1 MGIATVPVKTAM
13 RNQGPVVT
21 SNAHVVCRGIFGA
34 DMPDPLIV
42 EADDPADLARRS
54 ARLIADAI
62 RERPDAALLL
72 ATGNSPMA
80 TYVELAGMRER
91 GEVDSSGVRPFQL
104 DEYLEL
110 GPDDPRSL
118 AGWMRRS
125 FTEPLGIADDRVTWL
140 EAEGDLEASCARYA
154 SAVREAGGY
163 DLAVLGL
170 GPNGHLGFNEPPSA
184 ADAPTRVID
193 LAPESIVSN
202 AVYWGDDV
210 PRRAVTAGMDL
221 IMEARQVLV
230 IVAGAHKQEILRR
243 MLEGEPSPDC
253 PASLLRLRDGVV
265 VAADRAAL
273 GR

>member
-1 MGIATVPVKTAM
+1 MVTGSA
-13 RNQGPVVT
+13 QVVL
-21 SNAHVVCRGIFGA
+21 RGIFGA
-34 DMPDPLIV
+34 AMHDPLIV
-42 EADDPADLARRS
+42 EAADAADLARKS
-54 ARLIADAI
+54 ALLIADAI
-62 RERPDAALLL
+62 RVRPDAALLL

-80 TYVELAGMRER
+80 TYAELVAMQER

-125 FTEPLGIADDRVTWL
+125 FTAPLGIADDRVTWL
-140 EAEGDLEASCARYA
+140 EAAGDLEASCARYA
-154 SAVREAGGY
+154 QAVRAAGGY

-184 ADAPTRVID
+184 ADAPTRVVD
-193 LAPESIVSN
+193 LTPESLVSN

-221 IMEARQVLV
+221 IMGSRSVLL
-230 IVAGAHKQEILRR
+230 IVSGAHKREILAR

-253 PASLLRLRDGVV
+253 PASLLRQRDGVI

-273 GR
+273 GAV